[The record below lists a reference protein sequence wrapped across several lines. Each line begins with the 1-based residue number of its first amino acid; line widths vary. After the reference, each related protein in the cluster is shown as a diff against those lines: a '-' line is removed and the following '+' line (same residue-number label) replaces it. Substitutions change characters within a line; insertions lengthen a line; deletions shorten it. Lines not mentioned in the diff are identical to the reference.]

1 LHLHGGGARL
11 AAMETQVQ
19 TRAVQSPIEV
29 VEAFLAAGRAKDL
42 ERALSLL
49 HDDVVYQNVPFPADR
64 GKAATERT
72 LKLFFR
78 IPGKFDIKVHNIAEH
93 GNVVLTERTDSLSSA
108 WCEFAFWVCGTF
120 EVRGGKIVLWRDHF
134 DVGGLALNALAGPVR
149 ALFRAL
155 EPKSSTVTH

>member
-1 LHLHGGGARL
+1 
-11 AAMETQVQ
+11 METQVQ
-19 TRAVQSPIEV
+19 TRAVPNPIEV

-42 ERALSLL
+42 ERAMSLL

-64 GKAATERT
+64 GKTATART

-93 GNVVLTERTDSLSSA
+93 GDVVLTERTDSLSA
-108 WCEFAFWVCGTF
+108 PWCELAFWVCGTF

-134 DVGGLALNALAGPVR
+134 DVGGFALNALAGPVR

-155 EPKSSTVTH
+155 EPKSNSVAH

>member
-1 LHLHGGGARL
+1 
-11 AAMETQVQ
+11 METQVQ

-64 GKAATERT
+64 GKAATEKT
-72 LKLFFR
+72 LKMFFR

-93 GNVVLTERTDSLSSA
+93 GGVVLTERTDSLSA
-108 WCEFAFWVCGTF
+108 PWCEFDFWVCGTF
-120 EVRGGKIVLWRDHF
+120 EVRNGKIVLWRDHF
-134 DVGGLALNALAGPVR
+134 DLGALALSALAGPVR
-149 ALFRAL
+149 ALIRTL
-155 EPKSSTVTH
+155 EPKRSSVTN